1 MIRFA
6 WGFIR
11 PALPVL
17 ALLAALAGAGWW
29 AYATGSDAGRAA
41 VQADWDAAKTVAAE
55 ARATELR
62 ETAKRMDVLHIE
74 IERLRA
80 RPARVKTIVETI
92 HVQPDSECRSLPPNV
107 RSLWDADGLRGAAD
121 GGADGPPAAPARVG
135 DAGVPA
141 VARDGR

>member
-1 MIRFA
+1 MIRLA

-41 VQADWDAAKTVAAE
+41 VQAKWDAEKTAAAE

-62 ETAKRMDVLHIE
+62 ETAKRMDVLHTE
-74 IERLRA
+74 VERLRA
-80 RPARVKTIVETI
+80 RPARIKTITETI
-92 HVQPDSECRSLPPNV
+92 NVKADADCRSLPADL
-107 RSLWDADGLRGAAD
+107 RRLWDAAD
-121 GGADGPPAAPARVG
+121 GGADRSPAATARVG
-135 DAGVPA
+135 HAGVPA